1 MKKNVIFDFDGVIL
15 NSHKV
20 KSNAFYFVFKKFGNL
35 TANKAKN
42 FHTKNIGKT
51 RYYKFDYIKKNFNFE
66 KNIISTKELDIQFDQ
81 YVLKEIL
88 KLKISKYLTNF
99 LELNKKYNFYIS
111 TSTPKKK
118 IINILKRKKIFKYFD
133 KIYGSPDSKY
143 THVKLIKKNKKETIF
158 IGDSAEDLNVAK
170 KMKISFL
177 LKNNSENKFLRKYE
191 KNLIKINSFKNI
203 EKKIDTILTN
213 K

>member
-42 FHTKNIGKT
+42 FHIKNIGKT

-88 KLKISKYLTNF
+88 KLKI
-99 LELNKKYNFYIS
+99 
-111 TSTPKKK
+111 
-118 IINILKRKKIFKYFD
+118 LK
-133 KIYGSPDSKY
+133 
-143 THVKLIKKNKKETIF
+143 
-158 IGDSAEDLNVAK
+158 
-170 KMKISFL
+170 
-177 LKNNSENKFLRKYE
+177 
-191 KNLIKINSFKNI
+191 
-203 EKKIDTILTN
+203 
-213 K
+213 